1 MELILQGINS
11 VVSDLHLLLQGGD
24 TLAQPFHL
32 QILLHQP
39 GGQVDHKIFS
49 AIKGELGCLSD
60 VSKMCHIVALKGLKA
75 VQRTHALNSDPPNQ
89 VRIHC
94 PHVLHV
100 AHTVTPHGVI
110 LLLSREK
117 SQGVHHHLQGM
128 VATESR
134 QSLHGCCFSGVV
146 RPESNRLRVKR
157 TTTRLKGMSLQS
169 LARLG
174 NEVRDAPHTTAPC
187 TKGA

>member
-1 MELILQGINS
+1 MELVLQDISS
-11 VVSDLHLLLQGGD
+11 VVSDLHLLLQGSD

-32 QILLHQP
+32 QILLHQLE
-39 GGQVDHKIFS
+39 GQVDHKIFS
-49 AIKGELGCLSD
+49 AIKGEVGSLSD
-60 VSKMCHIVALKGLKA
+60 VSKMCHSVSLKGLEA

-100 AHTVTPHGVI
+100 AHTVTSHGVI

-117 SQGVHHHLQGM
+117 SQGVHHHFQGM

-146 RPESNRLRVKR
+146 CPISNRLGVKR
-157 TTTRLKGMSLQS
+157 TPTRLKGISLLEICPRDNHRDEHIS
-169 LARLG
+169 LY
-174 NEVRDAPHTTAPC
+174 P
-187 TKGA
+187 